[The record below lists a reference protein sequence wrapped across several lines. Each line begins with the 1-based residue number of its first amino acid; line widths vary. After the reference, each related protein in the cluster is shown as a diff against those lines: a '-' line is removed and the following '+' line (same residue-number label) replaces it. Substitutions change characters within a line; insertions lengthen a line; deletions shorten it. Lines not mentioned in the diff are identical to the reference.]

1 MLRCTPDQVPASR
14 RIGGQDRHSGPGP
27 ETGSGR
33 VRAAHRSGVRI
44 ELSQGTG
51 AGSDASGRPRDEGM
65 ELDRIDIAILEHLQ
79 NHGRATTIELSE
91 AVALSPSPCHRRQKL
106 LEEAGVIQRYVALL
120 DQEKVGLPV
129 NAFVSVKLATH
140 SDEALVAFERAIGA
154 CPEVMEMYEMT
165 GARDYLMRV
174 VAADLATFET
184 FLRQV
189 VMRIPGVQSV
199 ESAMALKRVVY
210 HTNLPVRRGK

>member
-1 MLRCTPDQVPASR
+1 
-14 RIGGQDRHSGPGP
+14 
-27 ETGSGR
+27 
-33 VRAAHRSGVRI
+33 
-44 ELSQGTG
+44 
-51 AGSDASGRPRDEGM
+51 M
-65 ELDRIDIAILEHLQ
+65 ELDRLDAAILEHLQ
-79 NHGRATTIELSE
+79 AHGRATSLELSE
-91 AVALSPSPCHRRQKL
+91 AVALSPSPAHRRQKL
-106 LEEAGVIQRYVALL
+106 LEEAGIIQRYVALL

-140 SDEALVAFERAIGA
+140 SDEALVAFERAISA

-174 VAADLATFET
+174 VAADLASFEA
-184 FLRQV
+184 FLRSV

-210 HTNLPVRRGK
+210 RTNLPLRQRAKGG